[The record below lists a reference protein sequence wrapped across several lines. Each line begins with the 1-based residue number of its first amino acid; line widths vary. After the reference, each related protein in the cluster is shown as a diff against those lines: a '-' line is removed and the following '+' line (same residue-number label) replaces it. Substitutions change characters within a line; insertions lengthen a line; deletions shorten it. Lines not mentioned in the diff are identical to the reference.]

1 MLGGPKTLP
10 SMTGGSSVVV
20 ATVLETC
27 TDCGQSAAVV
37 MIVVVAEDDSALKR
51 EPYHLRGVAP

>member
-1 MLGGPKTLP
+1 
-10 SMTGGSSVVV
+10 MTGGSSVVV